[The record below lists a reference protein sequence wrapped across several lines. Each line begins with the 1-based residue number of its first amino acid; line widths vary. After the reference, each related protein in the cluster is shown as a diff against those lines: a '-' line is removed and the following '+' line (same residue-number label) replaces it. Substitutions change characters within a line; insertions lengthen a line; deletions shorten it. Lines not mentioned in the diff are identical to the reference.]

1 MGRLRSGDWTDAL
14 RILLIGLAAA
24 SIAAALAPFGWPFEL
39 FAHFRWQLMAAGL
52 ALLIASAGLRKPW
65 MVGLALA
72 SLALQAVPLLLVQ
85 RSHAAAAPAECTG
98 SEITVATVNL
108 QFDNRDH
115 QSAIDWLRQNPADIV
130 VLQEMTQAW
139 VDAFGRA
146 NLPYTHA
153 SVAAREDPYGIA
165 LLSRWPI
172 ADVQAAD
179 FARDGLPS
187 VVGVVLV
194 NGKPLQVVGLHT
206 HWPVLPGLLQSRD
219 RVLEDAARRVAA
231 AEIDSVLLGDLNI
244 TPYAPA
250 FARLLEQSG
259 LRDAFADRLWR
270 PTWQAGLWPLAL
282 PIDHVLVPVTSCVVR
297 AEIGPSIGSD
307 HRPVLVTLRRS

>member
-1 MGRLRSGDWTDAL
+1 MGRLRFGDWTDAL
-14 RILLIGLAAA
+14 RILLTGLAAA
-24 SIAAALAPFGWPFEL
+24 SIAAAFAPLGWPFEL
-39 FAHFRWQLMAAGL
+39 FAHFRWQLVAAGL
-52 ALLIASAGLRKPW
+52 ALLIASMGLRKPW

-85 RSHAAAAPAECTG
+85 RSHAAASPAECTG

-108 QFDNRDH
+108 QFDSPGH
-115 QSAIDWLRQNPADIV
+115 EAAIAWLQRNPADIV
-130 VLQEMTQAW
+130 VLQEVTQGW
-139 VDAFGRA
+139 VDALA
-146 NLPYTHA
+146 KADLPYPYA
-153 SVAAREDPYGIA
+153 SVAPREDPYGIA
-165 LLSRWPI
+165 LLSRWPM
-172 ADVQAAD
+172 ADVKAID
-179 FARDGLPS
+179 FAGDGLPS
-187 VVGVVLV
+187 VVGVVRV
-194 NGKPLQVVGLHT
+194 DRTSLQVIGLHT

-219 RVLEDAARRVAA
+219 RALDGAARLA
-231 AEIDSVLLGDLNI
+231 AEAQIDSVLLGDLNL

-259 LRDAFADRLWR
+259 LRDAFAERLWR
-270 PTWQAGLWPLAL
+270 PTWQAGLLPVAL